1 VIYLNSNIILFDNE
15 IHINNITQLKEFSEE
30 LFNVEINGSLY
41 EIKGNKLL
49 LKEVYNDNKSIKI
62 TGEIYGI
69 NKKNTPKIKEKSFFQ
84 KLFF

>member
-1 VIYLNSNIILFDNE
+1 MIYLNANIILLDNE
-15 IHINNITQLKEFSEE
+15 IQINNITQLKEFSEE
-30 LFNVEINGSLY
+30 SFNVEINGSLY
-41 EIKGNKLL
+41 EIKGNKLS

-69 NKKNTPKIKEKSFFQ
+69 NKKIHPKVKEKSFLK